1 MEEQLKTLLEQIFAT
16 EDFADCF
23 LVEIVHNKKK
33 LEIFID
39 SDEAMDFTKCQKIS
53 RIIEK
58 EYLDVEKPLGDT
70 YTLEVSSPGVG
81 RPLKF
86 YRQYPKNIGRTLEVS
101 TEAGSQHSGQLKSI
115 SPEGIVLST
124 KVRQKDGKRTVTK
137 VEEVLIPFQTITK
150 SVVKISF

>member
-1 MEEQLKTLLEQIFAT
+1 MEEQLKTILEQIFAT
-16 EDFADCF
+16 EAFADCF
-23 LVEIVHNKKK
+23 LVEIEHNKNK

-86 YRQYPKNIGRTLEVS
+86 YRQYPKNIGRSLEVS
-101 TEAGSQHSGQLKSI
+101 TEEGNSHAGQLKSV
-115 SPEGIVLST
+115 SPEGILLAT

-137 VEEVLIPFQTITK
+137 EEEVLIPFQRIKK